1 MTYIPVPS
9 MQLIDIKADLIIFAL
24 GVAMGA
30 IMCSRFFKTHKRHL
44 TRQLDLLSTT
54 VEILQRQDQ
63 QRRLRFEKKRLDD
76 ELHDITKHENQ
87 LRFLSECSI
96 YATRP
101 VNREAALNVL
111 YELQNWISSHRPTW
125 RVGFEV
131 AMGSFI
137 KTEKWQAEAIKD
149 RAFRSYN
156 SKRVDFLLI
165 DNYGKPMLAVEYNGT
180 GHDLSADAA
189 SRMAVKRCA
198 LERAGIPLLEIGQF
212 EKHRLQNLLTESF
225 ATPAPPRE
233 PEPATA
239 Y

>member
-1 MTYIPVPS
+1 MTYIPFQP
-9 MQLIDIKADLIIFAL
+9 MQLIDLKTDLIIFAL
-24 GVAMGA
+24 GAAIGA
-30 IMCSRFFKTHKRHL
+30 IMCNRFFKTHKRHL

-63 QRRLRFEKKRLDD
+63 QRQMRFERKRLQD

-87 LRFLSECSI
+87 LRFLAECNI

-101 VNREAALNVL
+101 INREAALNVL
-111 YELQNWISSHRPTW
+111 YELQNWITCHRPTW

-180 GHDLSADAA
+180 GHSLSADAA

-212 EKHRLQNLLTESF
+212 EKHRLQHLLSESF
-225 ATPAPPRE
+225 ATPVPQSE

-239 Y
+239 